1 MKVLFLDFDGVL
13 HPTSHGTA
21 LFSQVDLL
29 EQALEN
35 EACQIVISS
44 SWRFH
49 VEIEDIKKYFSRSIR
64 DQILG
69 VTGEAYIG
77 SYARFHE
84 INYYAET
91 HGIEDWRALDDAF
104 WEFPKDCGN
113 LIRCNPNTGITEIEI
128 KYLRNWLGSING

>member
-1 MKVLFLDFDGVL
+1 MKTLFLDFDGVL
-13 HPTSHGTA
+13 HPTSHGSV
-21 LFSQVDLL
+21 LFTQMDLF

-49 VEIEDIKKYFSRSIR
+49 VEIEDIKKYFSKSIR

-69 VTGEAYIG
+69 VTGEAHIG

-84 INYYAET
+84 INCYAEAQ
-91 HGIEDWRALDDAF
+91 GIENWRALDDAY

-113 LIRCNPNTGITEIEI
+113 LIRCNPNTGLSPTEVNLV
-128 KYLRNWLGSING
+128 KSWLVT